1 MTMENLISCPSCK
14 ARDISRFIDCK
25 DHFISSETFSIFT
38 CSQCGLLFTNPRPTL
53 AEAGKYYESE
63 KYISHSGTRR
73 GLINK
78 LYHLARLKSLK
89 RKKNLVE
96 KHSNGKTILDY
107 GCGTGEFLNLLHMNG
122 WQCHGIEPN
131 PLARNAAI
139 GQYGLEVDEEEK
151 LDSIKKSSLH
161 CISLWHVL
169 EHVYPLKQRT
179 EKFHALLNDE
189 GILILALPNHLSY
202 DANKYGSYWAAW
214 DVPRHLY
221 HFNPS
226 SIQTLMNNSGFSLI
240 AKYPM
245 RLDAFYI
252 SLLSEKY
259 SGNKFPF
266 PSAMLHGCLSNFSA
280 LFGKGHYS
288 SLIYIFRKSN

>member
-1 MTMENLISCPSCK
+1 MENLISCPSCK
-14 ARDISRFIDCK
+14 AGDISRFIDCK

-38 CSQCGLLFTNPRPTL
+38 CSQCGLLFTNPRPSMP
-53 AEAGKYYESE
+53 EAGKYYESE
-63 KYISHSGTRR
+63 KYISHSGTRK

-78 LYHLARLKSLK
+78 LYHLARLKSLQRK
-89 RKKNLVE
+89 RSLTEKYSPGKN
-96 KHSNGKTILDY
+96 ILDY
-107 GCGTGEFLNLLHMNG
+107 GCGTGEFLNLMQAHG
-122 WQCHGIEPN
+122 WKCRGIEPN
-131 PLARNAAI
+131 PGARNFGI
-139 GQYGLEVDEEEK
+139 GQYGLDVEDEEK
-151 LDSIKKSSLH
+151 LNSIAKSSLH

-169 EHVYPLKQRT
+169 EHVYPLKQRIQ
-179 EKFHALLNDE
+179 KFNEILKND

-202 DANKYGSYWAAW
+202 DAKKYGSYWAAW

-226 SIQTLMNNSGFSLI
+226 SIQTLMKNSGFYLI
-240 AKYPM
+240 AKHPM

-266 PSAMLHGCLSNFSA
+266 PSAMLWGCLSNFSA

-288 SLIYIFRKSN
+288 SLIYTFRKSN